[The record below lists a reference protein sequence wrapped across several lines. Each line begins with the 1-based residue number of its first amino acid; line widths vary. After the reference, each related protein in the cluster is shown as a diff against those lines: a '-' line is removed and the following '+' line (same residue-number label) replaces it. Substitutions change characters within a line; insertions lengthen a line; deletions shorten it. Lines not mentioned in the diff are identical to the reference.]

1 MSHLRPMIY
10 LACSRLKNS
19 GAVVQYKEMPKNSRE
34 AGERQ
39 DSRAQVERSLPF
51 FPPPPPPFPYRAS
64 YFRFAHFK
72 YVPAILAESL
82 AQAMLSCI

>member
-10 LACSRLKNS
+10 LACSRLKDS
-19 GAVVQYKEMPKNSRE
+19 GAVVQCKEMPKNARG

-39 DSRAQVERSLPF
+39 GSGALSSI
-51 FPPPPPPFPYRAS
+51 FPAATAPFPISRAS

-82 AQAMLSCI
+82 AQAILSCI